1 MHPITNVKRNEEPLM
16 SVAALIVNAIEAV
29 GFFLAGLGALG
40 IVRRQKA
47 TAAKVDEIH
56 AKLTEQ

>member
-1 MHPITNVKRNEEPLM
+1 MI
-16 SVAALIVNAIEAV
+16 VANLVVNAVEAV
-29 GFFLAGLGALG
+29 GFFLTGLGALG